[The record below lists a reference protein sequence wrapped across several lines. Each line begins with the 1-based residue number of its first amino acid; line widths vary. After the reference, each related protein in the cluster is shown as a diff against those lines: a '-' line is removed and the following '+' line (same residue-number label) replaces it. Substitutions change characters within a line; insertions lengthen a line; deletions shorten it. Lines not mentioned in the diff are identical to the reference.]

1 MAGQI
6 GQNTQANDYMSARDV
21 GRQGRNGGRSG
32 QPSTSSGKS
41 ALFRELQ
48 EAQFKYF
55 RNEFSIKFALSPAH
69 GHQNIV
75 MNVTPDLLATLQLVN
90 DYIDNYYIAQDLK
103 QYRPQRKPITA
114 SMVQGFSK
122 KVLKAESFKRKRR
135 NVVRD
140 WLYFI
145 VWYVRLKRILDQH
158 KSTSLPATPKSLL
171 RGKSDSPGGNASL
184 KSPIQDP
191 TQLTTMSLA
200 CGLPPIQLKFFENTR
215 KMEEFYILN
224 AQGNGSRGGAQSR
237 SGRPSAIRIAPVG
250 VNV

>member
-1 MAGQI
+1 
-6 GQNTQANDYMSARDV
+6 MSARDV
-21 GRQGRNGGRSG
+21 GRPGRSG
-32 QPSTSSGKS
+32 GRLGAAGGQGGKT

-48 EAQFKYF
+48 ETQFKYF

-69 GHQNIV
+69 GHKNIV

-114 SMVQGFSK
+114 SQVQGFSK

-158 KSTSLPATPKSLL
+158 KSSSLPASPKSLL
-171 RGKSDSPGGNASL
+171 RGKADGQTAGTGL

-191 TQLTTMSLA
+191 T
-200 CGLPPIQLKFFENTR
+200 
-215 KMEEFYILN
+215 
-224 AQGNGSRGGAQSR
+224 
-237 SGRPSAIRIAPVG
+237 
-250 VNV
+250 